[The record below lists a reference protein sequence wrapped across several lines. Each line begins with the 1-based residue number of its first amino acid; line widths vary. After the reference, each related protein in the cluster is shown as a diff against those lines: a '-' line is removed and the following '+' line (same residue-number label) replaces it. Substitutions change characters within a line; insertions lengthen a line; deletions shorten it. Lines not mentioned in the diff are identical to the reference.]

1 MKRTY
6 QDFIDFARAFEEQN
20 YFEFH
25 EQELQQ
31 PDPERPL
38 YFYDATYRDESNY
51 KTNVRIHF
59 DGLAGVITW
68 QITDG
73 WEDAETEIK
82 ALYRQMF
89 EKQRR
94 RQLAVKDKD
103 AERVYRVL
111 QKLMLGIHKAEAGKI
126 PFAAVFNDIPIRD
139 CLPHHTIL
147 ATTWHIDDIRDRFPK
162 GTSDKKLFAE
172 LQRIE
177 RKLQDAAVSG
187 GWDVIEN
194 EFE

>member
-6 QDFIDFARAFEEQN
+6 EDFIDFARAFEEQN
-20 YFEFH
+20 CFDFND
-25 EQELQQ
+25 QELQQ
-31 PDPERPL
+31 PDPARPL
-38 YFYDATYRDESNY
+38 FYYDATYRDESNY

-68 QITDG
+68 EIADG
-73 WEDAETEIK
+73 WEDAYTEIEE
-82 ALYRQMF
+82 LYRLQF
-89 EKQRR
+89 ENPR
-94 RQLAVKDKD
+94 RQQLAKKDKD

-111 QKLMLGIHKAEAGKI
+111 QKLIEGIQKAESGKI

-139 CLPHHTIL
+139 CLPQYTVL
-147 ATTWHIDDIRDRFPK
+147 ATTWHIDDLSDRFPE
-162 GTSDKKLFAE
+162 GTSKAKLFAE

-177 RKLQDAAVSG
+177 RALNDAAVRS

-194 EFE
+194 EF